1 MYSEKVHGVIFCL
14 ERANKP
20 LKRFGVGGG
29 FQLVIRRVFKGV
41 FYAVLAVVLLVGL
54 GIVVPRPFRHD
65 ELAAKVERLQHV
77 LVLSNPIHTDIAIPV
92 DGDLLSRFAFLRTA
106 GLDLDNPNLRY
117 LVFGWGGRSFY
128 IETKTW
134 ADLKADPVLK
144 SFTLDRSVI
153 HAELAGDIPLD
164 APAVTVIDIDDAG
177 LERLKQFILASF
189 DRSESGPISLPGS
202 NYGPN
207 DAFFEARGYF
217 NALMGCNTWTAAGLR
232 QAGLTTG
239 LWTSLPW
246 MLRMSLRLHNE
257 DGRFG
262 ASHTLP

>member
-1 MYSEKVHGVIFCL
+1 MLTVLTV
-14 ERANKP
+14 
-20 LKRFGVGGG
+20 VG
-29 FQLVIRRVFKGV
+29 I
-41 FYAVLAVVLLVGL
+41 
-54 GIVVPRPFRHD
+54 GIVVPRPLWHD
-65 ELAAKVERLQHV
+65 EPVGKAERSQQILM
-77 LVLSNPIHTDIAIPV
+77 LSNPIHTDIAIPV

-117 LVFGWGGRSFY
+117 FVFGWGGRSFY

-153 HAELAGDIPLD
+153 HAELAGDTPLD
-164 APAVTVIDIDDAG
+164 APAVTVISIDAEG

-189 DRSESGPISLPGS
+189 DRSDSGPISLPGS
-202 NYGPN
+202 NYGPS

-232 QAGLTTG
+232 QAGLTSG

-257 DGRFG
+257 DGRFA